1 MNVLLVDNYDS
12 FTYNIAHMVREC
24 PGVKLTII
32 RAGEVEVNSLGS
44 FDRIIFSPGPDL
56 PRPGNIME
64 LILRRY
70 EATKPILGIC
80 LGLQAI
86 YLYYGGKLQQLDEVV
101 HGRTKNII
109 VTGNECRLFR
119 DTPDKFSA
127 GLYHSWI
134 ADSETLPASIEIT
147 AVSEENRI
155 MAISHISYKIEAVQF
170 HPESIMT
177 PYGSNMIN
185 SWLSS

>member
-1 MNVLLVDNYDS
+1 
-12 FTYNIAHMVREC
+12 MVRQY

-32 RAGEVEVNSLGS
+32 KAGELDIGFSGS

-70 EATKPILGIC
+70 EDTIPVLGIC

-109 VTGNECRLFR
+109 VTGKESRLFKNLPKR
-119 DTPDKFSA
+119 FMA

-134 ADSETLPASIEIT
+134 ADRETVPPELVIT
-147 AVSEENRI
+147 AVNEEDRI
-155 MAISHISYKIEAVQF
+155 MAIRHVTHNIEAVQF

-177 PYGSNMIN
+177 PDGSQMIN